1 MAKRSVGSEVHI
13 GSHGQTAEGLE
24 LPPSA
29 THCKA
34 DAASSVLLLPVISRS
49 LAITLVVKTNEIRI

>member
-34 DAASSVLLLPVISRS
+34 DAASSVPLLPVISRS
-49 LAITLVVKTNEIRI
+49 LAIHNFGC